1 MCNAI
6 QAFFHSGSLLK
17 AFNHAFITLIPKLPN
32 PEEVSHFRPISLCN
46 VFYKIISKVLVN
58 RLKPIMDSI
67 ITPFQNAFIKGRN
80 ITDNILLA
88 HEIID
93 VVGKKRRKRDSYGV
107 LKIDMSKAYDRVN
120 WNFLKAVLTV
130 MRFDPK
136 WIRWIMECVTTVEYT
151 LLING
156 SMTRSFKPSQGLRQG
171 DPLSPYLFLMCA
183 NILSISLTH
192 AEALKKIR
200 GIKVG
205 KNGLVFSHLLFAD
218 DSLLFFRKDKNSVQN
233 LQSILEWYCSIS
245 GQSINLAKS
254 DVFCSPNMPMEEQ
267 VGLANSLKVNLVQ
280 QPSKYLGVHLN

>member
-93 VVGKKRRKRDSYGV
+93 VVRKKRRKRDSYGV

-136 WIRWIMECVTTVEYT
+136 WVRWIMECVITVEYT

-156 SMTRSFKPSQGLRQG
+156 SMTRSFKPS
-171 DPLSPYLFLMCA
+171 
-183 NILSISLTH
+183 
-192 AEALKKIR
+192 
-200 GIKVG
+200 
-205 KNGLVFSHLLFAD
+205 
-218 DSLLFFRKDKNSVQN
+218 
-233 LQSILEWYCSIS
+233 
-245 GQSINLAKS
+245 
-254 DVFCSPNMPMEEQ
+254 
-267 VGLANSLKVNLVQ
+267 
-280 QPSKYLGVHLN
+280 

>member
-1 MCNAI
+1 
-6 QAFFHSGSLLK
+6 
-17 AFNHAFITLIPKLPN
+17 
-32 PEEVSHFRPISLCN
+32 
-46 VFYKIISKVLVN
+46 
-58 RLKPIMDSI
+58 
-67 ITPFQNAFIKGRN
+67 
-80 ITDNILLA
+80 
-88 HEIID
+88 
-93 VVGKKRRKRDSYGV
+93 
-107 LKIDMSKAYDRVN
+107 MSKAYDRVN